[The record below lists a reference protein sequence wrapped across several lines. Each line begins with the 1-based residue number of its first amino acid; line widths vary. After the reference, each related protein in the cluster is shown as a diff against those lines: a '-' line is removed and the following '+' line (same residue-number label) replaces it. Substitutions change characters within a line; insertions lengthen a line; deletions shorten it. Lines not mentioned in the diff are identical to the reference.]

1 MTDVKSLRNVLRCT
15 STFVPDVGYVQ
26 ASRGGGGGGGV
37 GCAHCGV
44 GGSGVVN
51 VFYGI

>member
-26 ASRGGGGGGGV
+26 ASRGGGGGV
-37 GCAHCGV
+37 GCADCGV
-44 GGSGVVN
+44 GSGVVN